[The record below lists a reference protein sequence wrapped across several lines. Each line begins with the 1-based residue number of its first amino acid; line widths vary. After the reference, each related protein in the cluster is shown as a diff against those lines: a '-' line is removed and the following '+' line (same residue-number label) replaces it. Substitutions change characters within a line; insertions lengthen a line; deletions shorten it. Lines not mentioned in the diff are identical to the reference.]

1 MLCIYL
7 PVVFD
12 CNYETSR
19 EQMTDKLL
27 YFKQLISLHDNNSTS
42 SIKHGD
48 GMEFRF
54 RHPFRKIRVINTS

>member
-1 MLCIYL
+1 MNFIHL
-7 PVVFD
+7 PDVFN

-42 SIKHGD
+42 SIKHTD
-48 GMEFRF
+48 GM
-54 RHPFRKIRVINTS
+54 